1 MTTITKKLIFTL
13 AIAINITSSAMAQ
26 QLQASLSHY
35 STDDGLCSNAVSD
48 IKQDGYGYIWI
59 ATWNGLSRF
68 DGYDFYNYKTGGQS
82 RVPLLHNRISDMQ
95 IDAMQN
101 VWLRM
106 YDGRVF
112 MVDRKSDKIINPF
125 ADVHG
130 YKDLRSTHKLAT
142 THNGDILILM
152 DGVGIYRMR
161 SSRNG
166 ISKQLITTEKA
177 KPLSIAE
184 GYKDDIWVG
193 TEKGIFQINSSSES
207 LDTEGILANETVL
220 CLYSNGY
227 NIYAGT
233 QSGKIMECSY
243 GEEPRLLAD
252 VKMPIYTIFK
262 DSRAS
267 IWFATDKQG
276 ISRLDLT
283 TNQQKDYQQT
293 VVVPE
298 YDQHIAK
305 VSEVGGTVWVNMNHG
320 GFGYFNR
327 QNDSIEYF
335 HNNPLNPWELSN
347 TLASFLALPEGIIW
361 EATSRKGL
369 EKLEILKKN
378 IKRFPIF
385 EGAEEGNQNEI
396 RALYYDRERRMLLM
410 ANKKGTLMMTD
421 GVNKRY
427 FNTIDQTGDFGRV
440 YGIDK
445 DKKGNYWIATK
456 GTGLI
461 KMTPNGKG
469 GYNYKRYRK
478 GNNYSLNDDNTY
490 CSIEDNEGN
499 IWVATYGG
507 GVNVITKDR
516 NGTEIVVNCNNMM
529 KHYPANEFKK
539 VRTLALDKKGRV
551 WAGTT
556 DGVIILCSKTT
567 I

>member
-1 MTTITKKLIFTL
+1 MIEKGGRLLVSLPSPHSSLPTIKPNIMTTITKKLIFTL
-13 AIAINITSSAMAQ
+13 AIAINITSSAVAQ

-305 VSEVGGTVWVNMNHG
+305 VSEVGGTV
-320 GFGYFNR
+320 
-327 QNDSIEYF
+327 
-335 HNNPLNPWELSN
+335 
-347 TLASFLALPEGIIW
+347 
-361 EATSRKGL
+361 
-369 EKLEILKKN
+369 
-378 IKRFPIF
+378 
-385 EGAEEGNQNEI
+385 
-396 RALYYDRERRMLLM
+396 
-410 ANKKGTLMMTD
+410 
-421 GVNKRY
+421 
-427 FNTIDQTGDFGRV
+427 
-440 YGIDK
+440 
-445 DKKGNYWIATK
+445 
-456 GTGLI
+456 
-461 KMTPNGKG
+461 
-469 GYNYKRYRK
+469 
-478 GNNYSLNDDNTY
+478 
-490 CSIEDNEGN
+490 
-499 IWVATYGG
+499 
-507 GVNVITKDR
+507 
-516 NGTEIVVNCNNMM
+516 
-529 KHYPANEFKK
+529 
-539 VRTLALDKKGRV
+539 
-551 WAGTT
+551 
-556 DGVIILCSKTT
+556 
-567 I
+567 

>member
-1 MTTITKKLIFTL
+1 M
-13 AIAINITSSAMAQ
+13 AINITSSAVAQ

-243 GEEPRLLAD
+243 GEEPRLMAD

-410 ANKKGTLMMTD
+410 ANKKGTLMMTKQVISD
-421 GVNKRY
+421 VSMALTKTKRA
-427 FNTIDQTGDFGRV
+427 TTG
-440 YGIDK
+440 
-445 DKKGNYWIATK
+445 
-456 GTGLI
+456 
-461 KMTPNGKG
+461 
-469 GYNYKRYRK
+469 
-478 GNNYSLNDDNTY
+478 
-490 CSIEDNEGN
+490 
-499 IWVATYGG
+499 
-507 GVNVITKDR
+507 
-516 NGTEIVVNCNNMM
+516 
-529 KHYPANEFKK
+529 
-539 VRTLALDKKGRV
+539 
-551 WAGTT
+551 
-556 DGVIILCSKTT
+556 
-567 I
+567 